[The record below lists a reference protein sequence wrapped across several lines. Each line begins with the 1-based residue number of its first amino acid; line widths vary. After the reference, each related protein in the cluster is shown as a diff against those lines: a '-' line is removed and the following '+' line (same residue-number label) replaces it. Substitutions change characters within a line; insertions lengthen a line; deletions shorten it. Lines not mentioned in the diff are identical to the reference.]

1 MKNEL
6 VVIEE
11 KNALAVL
18 SNADG
23 VDKLVEEVRER
34 VMSLEGGSL
43 ETGVGRKQIK
53 SNAFKATK
61 AKTAINEQ
69 HIQPLIDRITKKIQ
83 PDLDTI
89 DALKE
94 NRKRLNAGLD
104 QIRKDVNE
112 EVQAIENEI
121 KRKKEEEEARIAA
134 EKLREEVERDH
145 EFALLMNAEFD
156 RKAEEERI
164 AAEQAEK
171 ERLAKEAQERA
182 EREAR
187 IAQEAKE
194 KAEREAAEREEKLR
208 REAEEAKA
216 KAEAERLAA
225 IERERKAELDRIAAE
240 ERAKAQAEEAERQRV
255 IAEEKAKRDAEEAA
269 ERARQAEIQR
279 QQEEA
284 ERQRKE
290 QEEKAAKVEHA
301 RSIHQDMKQAF
312 ILAGLDDASAELA
325 VKALVNKS
333 IPHIGSVIY

>member
-1 MKNEL
+1 MNNEL

-11 KNALAVL
+11 KNALAVFSNENGLDPIIQQAKDLVDEFEHDL
-18 SNADG
+18 STAA
-23 VDKLVEEVRER
+23 
-34 VMSLEGGSL
+34 
-43 ETGVGRKQIK
+43 GRKRTASLANK
-53 SNAFKATK
+53 VAKLKTRLDGMGKDLVSDWK
-61 AKTAINEQ
+61 AKA
-69 HIQPLIDRITKKIQ
+69 KKV
-83 PDLDTI
+83 
-89 DALKE
+89 DA
-94 NRKRLNAGLD
+94 NRKSMRDELD
-104 QIRKDVNE
+104 ELKVIARKPLTDW
-112 EVQAIENEI
+112 
-121 KRKKEEEEARIAA
+121 EEEQKRIEAEEAARLAA

-145 EFALLMNAEFD
+145 ELALLMNAEFD
-156 RKAEEERI
+156 RKVEEERI

-208 REAEEAKA
+208 REAEEEKA
-216 KAEAERLAA
+216 KAEAEKLAA

-279 QQEEA
+279 QQEEQ

-290 QEEKAAKVEHA
+290 QEAREANKRHIGSIRKAAKESLMALGIDEEKAKEIVMA
-301 RSIHQDMKQAF
+301 IHNGQIAN
-312 ILAGLDDASAELA
+312 
-325 VKALVNKS
+325 VKIN
-333 IPHIGSVIY
+333 Y

>member
-1 MKNEL
+1 MNNEL

-11 KNALAVL
+11 KNALAVFSNENGLDPIIQQAKDLVDEFEHDL
-18 SNADG
+18 STAA
-23 VDKLVEEVRER
+23 
-34 VMSLEGGSL
+34 
-43 ETGVGRKQIK
+43 GRKRTASLANK
-53 SNAFKATK
+53 VAKLKTRLDGMGKDLVSDWK
-61 AKTAINEQ
+61 AKA
-69 HIQPLIDRITKKIQ
+69 KKV
-83 PDLDTI
+83 
-89 DALKE
+89 DA
-94 NRKRLNAGLD
+94 NRKSMRDELD
-104 QIRKDVNE
+104 ELKVIARKPLTDW
-112 EVQAIENEI
+112 
-121 KRKKEEEEARIAA
+121 EEEQKRIEAEEAARLAA

-145 EFALLMNAEFD
+145 ELALLMNAEFD
-156 RKAEEERI
+156 RKVEEERI

-208 REAEEAKA
+208 REAEEEKA
-216 KAEAERLAA
+216 KAEAEKLAA

-279 QQEEA
+279 QQEEQ

-290 QEEKAAKVEHA
+290 QEAREANKRHIGSIRKAAKESLMALGIDEEKAKEIVMA
-301 RSIHQDMKQAF
+301 IHNGQ
-312 ILAGLDDASAELA
+312 IAS
-325 VKALVNKS
+325 VKIN
-333 IPHIGSVIY
+333 Y

>member
-1 MKNEL
+1 MNNEL

-11 KNALAVL
+11 KNALAVFSNENGLDPIIQQAKDLVDEFEHDL
-18 SNADG
+18 STAA
-23 VDKLVEEVRER
+23 
-34 VMSLEGGSL
+34 
-43 ETGVGRKQIK
+43 GRKRTASLANK
-53 SNAFKATK
+53 VAKLKTRLDGMGKDLVSDWK
-61 AKTAINEQ
+61 AKA
-69 HIQPLIDRITKKIQ
+69 KKV
-83 PDLDTI
+83 
-89 DALKE
+89 DA
-94 NRKRLNAGLD
+94 NRKSMRDELD
-104 QIRKDVNE
+104 ELKVIARKPLTDW
-112 EVQAIENEI
+112 
-121 KRKKEEEEARIAA
+121 EEEQKRIEAEEAARLAA

-145 EFALLMNAEFD
+145 ELALLMNAEFD
-156 RKAEEERI
+156 RKVEEERI

-208 REAEEAKA
+208 REAEEEKA
-216 KAEAERLAA
+216 KAEAEKLAA

-255 IAEEKAKRDAEEAA
+255 IAEEKAKREAEEAA

-279 QQEEA
+279 QRDEE

-290 QEEKAAKVEHA
+290 QEEKAARVEHA

-312 ILAGLDDASAELA
+312 ILSGLDDANAELA

>member
-1 MKNEL
+1 MNNEL

-18 SNADG
+18 SKADG
-23 VDKLVEEVRER
+23 VDKLIEDVRER
-34 VMSLEGGSL
+34 VMGLDGGSL
-43 ETGVGRKQIK
+43 ETVSGRKKIK

-69 HIQPLIDRITKKIQ
+69 YIKPLIEKITEKIQ

-89 DALKE
+89 QALKD
-94 NRKRLNAGLD
+94 NKKRLDSGLD
-104 QIRKDVNE
+104 QIRKDVNA
-112 EVQAIENEI
+112 EVQAIEDEI
-121 KRKKEEEEARIAA
+121 KRKEEEEAARIAA

-145 EFALLMNAEFD
+145 EMALLMNADFD

-164 AAEQAEK
+164 ALEQAEK

-187 IAQEAKE
+187 IAQEARE
-194 KAEREAAEREEKLR
+194 KAEREAAEREEKLK
-208 REAEEAKA
+208 REA
-216 KAEAERLAA
+216 AEAAERAERERKEA
-225 IERERKAELDRIAAE
+225 IEREEAAKREAIAAE
-240 ERAKAQAEEAERQRV
+240 ERRKLEAEQAEQRR
-255 IAEEKAKRDAEEAA
+255 IEAEEKAKRDAEEAA
-269 ERARQAEIQR
+269 ERAKQAEIQR
-279 QQEEA
+279 QKDEE

-312 ILAGLDDASAELA
+312 ILSGLDDKSAELA